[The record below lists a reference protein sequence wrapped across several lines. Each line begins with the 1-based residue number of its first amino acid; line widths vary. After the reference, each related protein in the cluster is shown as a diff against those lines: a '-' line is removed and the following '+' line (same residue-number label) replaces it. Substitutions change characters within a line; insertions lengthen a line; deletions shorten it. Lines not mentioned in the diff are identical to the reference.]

1 MKVRILDHDG
11 EALTNWSEA
20 RSDQSQAT
28 QRWRVDLHELL
39 GRRAADT
46 AGLRDLTLEI
56 QSGR

>member
-20 RSDQSQAT
+20 RKDESKAT
-28 QRWRVDLHELL
+28 VAWRVDLHEIL
-39 GRRAADT
+39 GRTASNT
-46 AGLRDLTLEI
+46 AGLRDCTLEI

>member
-20 RSDQSQAT
+20 RSDESAT
-28 QRWRVDLHELL
+28 PKRWRVDLHEIL
-39 GRRAADT
+39 GRTAANT
-46 AGLRDLTLEI
+46 AGLRDCTLEI